1 MNVRQLLAVAAAA
14 TLLLP
19 GTALAGKGNGKPT
32 GKPDTFQIRTLEGP
46 VESPE
51 TVPAPTPE
59 TPETG
64 DVVEVIE
71 APAADK
77 AARKAAKKAAQA
89 ARKSAKRA
97 CKGLSKKRVKGKKGT
112 PYSRCIVA
120 ASKRKPVA
128 PAPVFEPAPVEP
140 APIPEPPIA

>member
-32 GKPDTFQIRTLEGP
+32 GKPGTFQIRTLEGP

-51 TVPAPTPE
+51 AVTAPTPD
-59 TPETG
+59 TPENG
-64 DVVEVIE
+64 DVVE
-71 APAADK
+71 APVVEVPATDDK

-112 PYSRCIVA
+112 PYGRCIVA
-120 ASKRKPVA
+120 TNKRKPV
-128 PAPVFEPAPVEP
+128 EPVEP
-140 APIPEPPIA
+140 VERAPTA